1 MAWAGRGVFLEPWR
15 RASNGSLVDIL
26 VVCGGVIPH
35 NDYDF
40 LKQAGVAAIF
50 GPGTAIPEAA
60 RNVLDRLSR
69 DDTP

>member
-1 MAWAGRGVFLEPWR
+1 VFLEPWR

-60 RNVLDRLSR
+60 RNVLDLLSR
-69 DDTP
+69 DRAA